1 MENLKENIKKAE
13 IEAFLVN
20 ILPNEDIDIS
30 VSNKVETACWR
41 YDSKAEKHNIVIGY
55 YNYNEKAETI
65 KNLLFHELSHSL
77 WSDRDIDS
85 LTERIKVMGI
95 PFRLLNLFE
104 DIRIEEEC
112 RKKTNKKFSW
122 YKNAGNKSR
131 YFHFPVITGKDML
144 LAHKEFEGDLAK
156 NIANLYSD
164 GLLTLVNKN
173 KRIGITGVWSTE
185 WGPIKKKAL
194 ITGLSFIKENTNK
207 LLLEVEGVSITDNLI
222 SANNKVVL
230 KYDPEVVKK
239 IREYYYRAKA
249 CNSMEELFPVI
260 LDWLKDFPEDA
271 EDAEKEVNY
280 NSSSPDIMSEEE
292 MEEILKDSELIYS
305 SSESNPSLSDEET
318 NSSEDEAEKNKAT
331 ATITSEAT
339 AEEEQQGECETEENK
354 KPAGVP
360 IKVTS
365 YSNSMKKEDVIEAL
379 FQDNRFDFNQSTLN
393 RLTNL
398 FKGIIKRGYEKVST
412 VTPKKRLNVRNYV
425 INNPKIFS
433 TKTKGIGKQET
444 FTCILDCSG
453 SMDGE
458 HLDAGKYI
466 LAILNRLGKQ
476 GLIKGNMILT
486 SSIGQVMLPIPTD
499 EKQLGKIS
507 TCSAEGFSDCIE
519 KYSKELKE
527 ADKIFVI
534 TDGEITDSP
543 PSDYKERLGI
553 TLTGL
558 YVGESNQKDQLLK
571 YFNHGISKENIDNLI
586 YTILKESFV

>member
-1 MENLKENIKKAE
+1 MIDLKEAIRKSE
-13 IEAFLVN
+13 VDAFLEFMLPEEN
-20 ILPNEDIDIS
+20 INIS
-30 VSNKVETACWR
+30 ISKNVETACWR
-41 YDSKAEKHNIVIGY
+41 FDNKTEKHNIVIGY

-85 LTERIKVMGI
+85 LTERVKVMGI

-112 RKKTNKKFSW
+112 RKKTNKKFLW
-122 YKNAGNKSR
+122 YKKAGNKSR

-156 NIANLYSD
+156 NVSNLYSD
-164 GLLTLVNKN
+164 GLLTLVNTS
-173 KRIGITGVWSTE
+173 RSSGAWSTE
-185 WGPIKKKAL
+185 WGPIKKKAML
-194 ITGLSFIKENTNK
+194 SELSFIKANTNK
-207 LLLEVEGVSITDNLI
+207 LLLEVTGVSITDNLI
-222 SANNKVVL
+222 SAKGNVVL

-271 EDAEKEVNY
+271 EDAEKEANY
-280 NSSSPDIMSEEE
+280 NSSSPDIMSEEK
-292 MEEILKDSELIYS
+292 MEEILKDSELVYSTSESKS
-305 SSESNPSLSDEET
+305 SSSDEET

-331 ATITSEAT
+331 ANITSEAT
-339 AEEEQQGECETEENK
+339 AEEEQQGEDETEESK
-354 KPAGVP
+354 KNSGVP

-365 YSNSMKKEDVIEAL
+365 YSNIEKEYVIEVL
-379 FQDNRFDFNQSTLN
+379 FKDNEFKFNQSTLN

-433 TKTKGIGKQET
+433 TKTKGIGKQES

-458 HLDAGKYI
+458 HLDAGKYM

-476 GLIKGNMILT
+476 GLIKGNIILT
-486 SSIGQVMLPIPTD
+486 SSVGQVMLPIPTD
-499 EKQLGKIS
+499 EKQLEKIS
-507 TCSAEGFSDCIE
+507 TYSAEGFSDCIE

-527 ADKIFVI
+527 SDKIFII

-543 PSDYKERLGI
+543 PRDYKERLGI
-553 TLTGL
+553 SLTGL
-558 YVGESNQKDQLLK
+558 YVGETNQKDQLLK

-586 YTILKESFV
+586 YTILKEINN